1 MSVDVARQAAVVE
14 QVKQIFGSVE
24 GIWKIVG
31 PEQLKEHGVA
41 EPQNDP
47 HAPDMILFAKE
58 GYGFSEA
65 AGGPAATI
73 ERPERK
79 GNHGHDENMPHLY
92 ATFVAWGL
100 GIKPGVRLELIQ
112 NTVVAPTVAKLLDI
126 PMPATDSPMLS
137 EA

>member
-1 MSVDVARQAAVVE
+1 
-14 QVKQIFGSVE
+14 
-24 GIWKIVG
+24 
-31 PEQLKEHGVA
+31 
-41 EPQNDP
+41 
-47 HAPDMILFAKE
+47 
-58 GYGFSEA
+58 
-65 AGGPAATI
+65 
-73 ERPERK
+73 
-79 GNHGHDENMPHLY
+79 MPHLY